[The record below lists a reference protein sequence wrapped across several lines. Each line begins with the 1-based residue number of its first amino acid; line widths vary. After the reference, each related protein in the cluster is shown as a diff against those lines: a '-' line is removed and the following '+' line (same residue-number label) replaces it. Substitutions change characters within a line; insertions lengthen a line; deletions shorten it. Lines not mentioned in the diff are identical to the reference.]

1 MVIDCIDD
9 VSSKADLIS
18 FCTAHH
24 IPIVTSM
31 GAGGKSDPTKLRIS
45 SLYDVINDP
54 LAQKIRWKLRKM
66 SCSDQTRDVMCV
78 YSGKLTAP
86 SSLLLLLLHP
96 PILSPQPL
104 SHGSSREAC
113 V

>member
-1 MVIDCIDD
+1 MQPYRDDIPISYSRLHDSTTGLPTMVIDCIDD

-18 FCTAHH
+18 FCSTHH

-66 SCSDQTRDVMCV
+66 RDADLTRDVMCV
-78 YSGKLTAP
+78 YSGDPRLM
-86 SSLLLLLLHP
+86 LH
-96 PILSPQPL
+96 L
-104 SHGSSREAC
+104 A
-113 V
+113 

>member
-18 FCTAHH
+18 FCSSHH

-66 SCSDQTRDVMCV
+66 RDADLTRDVVCV
-78 YSGKLTAP
+78 YSGTAASSSVVVYWFFIHP
-86 SSLLLLLLHP
+86 SIHT
-96 PILSPQPL
+96 PISI
-104 SHGSSREAC
+104 S
-113 V
+113 